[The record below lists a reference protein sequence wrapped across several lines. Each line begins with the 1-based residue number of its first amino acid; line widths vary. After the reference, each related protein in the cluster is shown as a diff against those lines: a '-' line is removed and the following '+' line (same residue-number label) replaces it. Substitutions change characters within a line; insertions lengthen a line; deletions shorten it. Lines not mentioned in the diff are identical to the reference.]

1 MKTKLIVALLAT
13 AFAAPVF
20 AETVYYVDIVN
31 TSPSDVVAFDAAP
44 AGSTHFRSVLP
55 GGARLQGGG
64 ESATIA
70 IRKGDAGCRR
80 DLRIAFD
87 DGRVL
92 THRGFNICRDQGY
105 HTERHLQTAG
115 AGRP

>member
-13 AFAAPVF
+13 VFAAPAF
-20 AETVYYVDIVN
+20 AETVYYIDVVN
-31 TSPSDVVAFDAAP
+31 TSPSNVVAFDAAP
-44 AGSTHFRSVLP
+44 AGSTRFRSVLP
-55 GGARLQGGG
+55 GNAPLQGGG

-80 DLRIAFD
+80 DLRIAFE

-92 THRGFNICRDQGY
+92 MHRDFNICRDQSY
-105 HTERHLQTAG
+105 HTARYLQA
-115 AGRP
+115 RVDKP